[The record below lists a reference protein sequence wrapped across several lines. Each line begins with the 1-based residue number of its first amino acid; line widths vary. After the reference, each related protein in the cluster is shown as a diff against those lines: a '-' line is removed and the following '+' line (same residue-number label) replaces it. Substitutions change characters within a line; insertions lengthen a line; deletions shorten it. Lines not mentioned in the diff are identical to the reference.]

1 MKTIKLHFKSWLK
14 PFSFRANL
22 LYTFQDETPCRYM
35 FFQNS
40 FLLKNVQPCLHQCI
54 THYTVVWWLSV
65 EKEMSCNFAL
75 EKCHFFGTLLLWA
88 IKFLHT
94 QGSNLMCWQK
104 WLALP
109 PLCTTPISGSQLLN
123 LLWSLS
129 TFCCIQIEW
138 LFWKTIINMQK
149 WSSIQTH
156 NSGISKKSDK
166 KLIYYSGISI

>member
-1 MKTIKLHFKSWLK
+1 MIRTSSFLWNGSSKIQSFTDIWSPFCQRLLRTANGTFMKISILI
-14 PFSFRANL
+14 PFRANI
-22 LYTFQDETPCRYM
+22 LYTFQDETPCRYI
-35 FFQNS
+35 FLQNS

-109 PLCTTPISGSQLLN
+109 PLCTTPISGSQLWSLF
-123 LLWSLS
+123 WSLS
-129 TFCCIQIEW
+129 TLCCIQIE
-138 LFWKTIINMQK
+138 
-149 WSSIQTH
+149 
-156 NSGISKKSDK
+156 
-166 KLIYYSGISI
+166 